1 MRSGRVTRPDNA
13 LHPLA
18 TCAKVGAERPRHTR
32 PMTRPRTRIQT
43 RNSETILEAALEVFS
58 AQGFR
63 GATLDQIAEVA
74 GLSKPN
80 LLYYFASKEAMYRAL
95 LTRMLDTWLDPL
107 REMDAGG
114 DPVVEIL
121 GYVRRKIE
129 MSRDYPR
136 ESRLFANE
144 ILQGGP
150 RIREAIAGDLKALV
164 DEKAGVLAGW
174 MEEGRIARLPPHH
187 LIFSVWALTQHYA
200 DFDMQVRAVLGENR
214 DPLAEAGEF
223 LETLFRKLLAV

>member
-1 MRSGRVTRPDNA
+1 
-13 LHPLA
+13 
-18 TCAKVGAERPRHTR
+18 
-32 PMTRPRTRIQT
+32 MTRPRTRIQT

-80 LLYYFASKEAMYRAL
+80 LLYYFASKEAMHSAL

-129 MSRDYPR
+129 LSRDYPR

-150 RIREAIAGDLKALV
+150 RIREAIEGDLKVLV
-164 DEKAGVLAGW
+164 DEKAEVLTGW

-200 DFDMQVRAVLGENR
+200 DFDMQVRAVLGEGR